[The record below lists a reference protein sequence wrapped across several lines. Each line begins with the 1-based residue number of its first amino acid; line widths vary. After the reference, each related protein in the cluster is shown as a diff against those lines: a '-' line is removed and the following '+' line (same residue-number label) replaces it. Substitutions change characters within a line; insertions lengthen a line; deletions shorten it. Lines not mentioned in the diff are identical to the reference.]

1 MERNLALELVFATEV
16 AAIAAARLR
25 GLGDNK
31 AADRAATGA
40 MRRAF
45 ARAPICGIVRSSEGR
60 MDGCSPDEMLVHGER
75 LGLWQEN
82 MPFVDITAD
91 PLEGT
96 KLCAFDQSGAIATM
110 AFAERGGFLD
120 APDMY
125 MRKIAVGPAARGAID
140 IRESVSWNLEA
151 IARAKRVR
159 VRDLTAIVL
168 DRDRHKDI
176 IRDIRAC
183 GAHVR
188 LISDGDLMAAI
199 ATADPS
205 TGIDV
210 LFGSGGAPEG
220 VLAAAA
226 LRSMGGDMQVQLAPE
241 TDAEADEAN
250 QLTGRPIDHVYMIDE
265 LARGSVMFAA
275 SGVTDG
281 PVLRGVRFNA
291 DGSATVESLV
301 TRSAT
306 GSIRKITKLV
316 AKSHVAVI

>member
-1 MERNLALELVFATEV
+1 MDRNLALELVHATEV
-16 AAIAAARLR
+16 AAVAAARLR

-60 MDGCSPDEMLVHGER
+60 MDGCSPEEMLVHCER

-82 MPFVDITAD
+82 MPYVDITAD

-96 KLCAFDQSGAIATM
+96 KLCAFDQPGAIATM

-125 MRKIAVGPAARGAID
+125 MRKIAVGPMAVGAID
-140 IRESVSWNLEA
+140 IRKSVPWNLEA
-151 IARAKRVR
+151 IARAKGVPITA
-159 VRDLTAIVL
+159 LTAIVL
-168 DRDRHKDI
+168 DRDRHKALI
-176 IRDIRAC
+176 AEIRST
-183 GAHVR
+183 GARVR

-226 LRSMGGDMQVQLAPE
+226 LRSMGGDMQAQLAPE
-241 TDAEADEAN
+241 SDAEAEEAN
-250 QLTGRPIDHVYMIDE
+250 RLTGKPIDHVYMLDE

-281 PVLRGVRFNA
+281 PVLRGVRFHA

-306 GSIRKITKLV
+306 GSIRKITKLMPQRQV
-316 AKSHVAVI
+316 AAI